1 MGNVNDV
8 GKKKQI
14 NVTINED
21 LLAEMEKLREDAG
34 IPISTQIELRLR
46 GYEIRRLKAEKGE
59 KSQENVANVNTT

>member
-1 MGNVNDV
+1 M